1 MVDVRPTKETDYLE
15 GKTLDFKII
24 KMDKVRNNIVLSRKA
39 VLLDQNSSSEE
50 IKEKYAE
57 GNVTKVLLKT

>member
-1 MVDVRPTKETDYLE
+1 MDVKAFLPGSLVDVRPTKETDYLE

-39 VLLDQNSSSEE
+39 VLMDQN
-50 IKEKYAE
+50 
-57 GNVTKVLLKT
+57 